1 MNALFSW
8 KSNRNWLLPVLVL
21 AALNVVYF
29 APVVLQNKSIPQD
42 DILMGLAKGK
52 EIVDYREAT
61 GEEPLWTNS
70 MFSGMPTFQVSTLY
84 PNNVLGYFQTAISTV
99 LGLDSGIYIIA
110 TLMIGFF
117 FLLRGEGLRLAETA
131 LLQR

>member
-8 KSNRNWLLPVLVL
+8 KSNRTWLLPVLVL

-29 APVVLQNKSIPQD
+29 APVVFQNKSIPQD

-61 GEEPLWTNS
+61 G
-70 MFSGMPTFQVSTLY
+70 
-84 PNNVLGYFQTAISTV
+84 
-99 LGLDSGIYIIA
+99 
-110 TLMIGFF
+110 
-117 FLLRGEGLRLAETA
+117 
-131 LLQR
+131 